1 MEALMKICLMDMDDR
16 TKRSMV
22 LVLSHRA
29 DDSMTLTE
37 DVSEADIAVLDMD
50 HDGAPQAFQAVH
62 ACQPGLRAIGLTA
75 NPGQPQEGV
84 LIIRK
89 PISAIRLLEAIQKL
103 ASGETQAEKIL
114 AADAAS
120 ALGARAGSIKRRS
133 TTTTPTAQGGQF
145 FDMGAYLLGTILD
158 AAAEAG
164 KRDAVAVI
172 SFYGDRIVLADNKSG
187 LIRTNLSSSQ
197 ARAFAISSLEADT
210 DVSATVGL
218 QRPRVAYITQA
229 EANARYR
236 DKTYSVPQEIFMWSL
251 GAMTS
256 RGRLPV
262 GTRTDERVYLRRW
275 PNMTRFSHSDND
287 LRIVAYWV
295 QQATSLEEIADA
307 LGVPEAEVFNVYTAA
322 VAAGLAGKARREVDE
337 VWAAPEVTEHKERGL
352 FSSILKRLL
361 QRKPVGSDAVE
372 EFAA

>member
-1 MEALMKICLMDMDDR
+1 VVEVVI
-16 TKRSMV
+16 V
-22 LVLSHRA
+22 VV
-29 DDSMTLTE
+29 E
-37 DVSEADIAVLDMD
+37 FD
-50 HDGAPQAFQAVH
+50 HCAGPYAFQLVH
-62 ACQPGLRAIGLTA
+62 ALQPGLRAIGLTA

-89 PISAIRLLEAIQKL
+89 PISAIRLVDAIQKL

-114 AADAAS
+114 AADAAL

-145 FDMGAYLLGTILD
+145 FDMGAYLLGTILE
-158 AAAEAG
+158 AAAEAR
-164 KRDAVAVI
+164 KKDAVAVI
-172 SFYGDRIVLADNKSG
+172 TFYGDRIVLADNKSG

-197 ARAFAISSLEADT
+197 ARAFAISSLEADA

-218 QRPRVAYITQA
+218 QRPQVEYIDRA
-229 EANARYR
+229 AADVSYHDR
-236 DKTYSVPQEIFMWSL
+236 TYSIPQEIFMWSL
-251 GAMTS
+251 GALTS
-256 RGRLPV
+256 RGRLPA
-262 GTRTDERVYLRRW
+262 GTKPDERVYLRRW
-275 PNMTRFSHSDND
+275 PNMTRLSHSDND

-295 QQATSLEEIADA
+295 QQATSLEEIVDA

-337 VWAAPEVTEHKERGL
+337 VWAAPEVSEHKERGL

-361 QRKPVGSDAVE
+361 QRKPAGSDVAE
-372 EFAA
+372 EFTA